1 MSENSKHAA
10 WSVAK
15 VGSVIAALGLLLS
28 ITKAVWVV
36 ASTWGEFSSQVRS
49 IDARLTQHIEQTEK
63 FRRDIEERLRRI
75 EGKVGKLE
83 GDFR

>member
-1 MSENSKHAA
+1 MSNESKQAA

-15 VGSVIAALGLLLS
+15 VGCAVAVLGFLMS
-28 ITKAVWVV
+28 ITRAVWTV

-49 IDARLTQHIEQTEK
+49 IDARLTQHIEQTER

-83 GDFR
+83 GDFQ